1 MADQPGDPDLR
12 RSAARGFAWTIS
24 QALSGRLLSLIGFV
38 VLARLLSPRDYG
50 TVALAAVFAG
60 ILQLFAAAGLTQALV
75 QRPTVE
81 KRDLD
86 STFWYGLLIGVA
98 LGLLLFAAS
107 WPLAGA
113 FDQPQLGPVLRVL
126 SVSMVFVALGST
138 PQAVLMRELRFRA
151 NAHSMIAANLVAT
164 VAGIAFALLGFG
176 VWSLVV
182 QTILGIG
189 VNAVVTLVLS
199 GYRPSLYASWKRAWS
214 FFDYSRH
221 LAGTGFLHLISTRA
235 DDFLIGGV
243 LGPIALGF
251 YTIAF
256 RILII
261 MNEVLGVTVRQVAY
275 PVFSRLQEDIPRLT
289 RAYTSAARM
298 TALIALPAFLFL
310 LVTAPEVIPLV
321 FGDQWEKSVPVM
333 QILCLAGPLLA
344 IMQFNGSLLQSV
356 GRARLVFWI
365 TVAGTL
371 LGIVGF
377 AVAVP
382 YGIEWV
388 AAAGVIRGYLIAPV
402 GLIYASRE
410 LGGGLRAHLGGL
422 VAPIGCSLLTTAALV
437 ATRAALVDHL
447 APAVLLGVM
456 AVVALVT
463 YVAALWAFGG
473 DILAEARGYAS
484 ELIAKRTGVAANT

>member
-1 MADQPGDPDLR
+1 MADRPGDADLR
-12 RSAARGFAWTIS
+12 GSAARGFAWTVG
-24 QALSGRLLSLIGFV
+24 QALSGRLLSLVGFV
-38 VLARLLSPRDYG
+38 VLARLLSPGDYG

-60 ILQLFAAAGLTQALV
+60 ILQVFAAAGLTQALV

-86 STFWYGLLIGVA
+86 STFWYGLLIGAA
-98 LGLLLFAAS
+98 LALVLFASS
-107 WPLAGA
+107 WPLAAA

-126 SVSMVFVALGST
+126 SISMLFVALGST

-199 GYRPSLYASWKRAWS
+199 GYRPSMYASWRRAWR
-214 FFDYSRH
+214 FFNYSRH
-221 LAGTGFLHLISTRA
+221 LAGSGSLDLISTRA

-243 LGPIALGF
+243 LGPVALGF

-256 RILII
+256 RILTI
-261 MNEVLGVTVRQVAY
+261 MNEVLGMTVRQVGY
-275 PVFSRLQEDIPRLT
+275 PVFSRLQDDGPRLR
-289 RAYTSAARM
+289 RAYSSAARM
-298 TALIALPAFLFL
+298 TALSTVPAFLFL

-333 QILCLAGPLLA
+333 QILCLAGPPLVVTVL
-344 IMQFNGSLLQSV
+344 NGSLLQSV
-356 GRARLVFWI
+356 GRARLVFWL
-365 TVAGTL
+365 TVAGTV
-371 LGIVGF
+371 LGVVGF

-388 AAAGVIRGYLIAPV
+388 AAAGVIRGYLLAPLA
-402 GLIYASRE
+402 LIYASRE
-410 LGGGLRAHLGGL
+410 LGGGVRANLGGL
-422 VAPIGCSLLTTAALV
+422 LAPIGCSLLMAGALF
-437 ATRAALVDHL
+437 ATRAGLADHL
-447 APAVLLGVM
+447 PPALLLAAM

-463 YVAALWAFGG
+463 YGVTLWAFGG
-473 DILAEARGYAS
+473 GILTEARSYAS
-484 ELIAKRTGVAANT
+484 ELIANRRQVPANT